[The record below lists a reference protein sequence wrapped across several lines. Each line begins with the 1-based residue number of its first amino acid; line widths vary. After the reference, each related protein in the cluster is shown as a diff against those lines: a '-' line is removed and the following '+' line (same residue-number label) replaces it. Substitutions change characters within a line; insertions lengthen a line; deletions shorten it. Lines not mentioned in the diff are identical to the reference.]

1 MVIYLLYS
9 LGLVGLLV
17 EGLEAGLVSRAFT
30 GDLAFI
36 FFLENSTTDV
46 QLPTRK
52 SDPTTMQERDSRQR
66 VRDVHQYARQSA
78 SRDR

>member
-30 GDLAFI
+30 GELAFI
-36 FFLENSTTDV
+36 FFLENSTTPPLDWIYSWTNSEALILV
-46 QLPTRK
+46 SGSQELN
-52 SDPTTMQERDSRQR
+52 SDP
-66 VRDVHQYARQSA
+66 
-78 SRDR
+78 